1 MDTFMPDMTQG
12 STNEQRLLED
22 LRHNPDAFR
31 ALYQHYFP
39 RVFAYAAYRVG
50 RIQDTEDVVAE
61 TFAQVI
67 GKIGQ
72 FEWRG
77 DGSFAA
83 WLFRIAHSRVQQF
96 YRQRHVRYEPIP
108 LDDLP
113 DIESRLPS
121 PDQVFADKE
130 RFMELRQAIETLSP
144 RKQEIVTLRFFGAL
158 RNREIAAVLGLD
170 ERTVAAHLS
179 RALADLQ
186 HFYRTEPE
194 GEGQR

>member
-1 MDTFMPDMTQG
+1 MPDMTQG
-12 STNEQRLLED
+12 PIDEQQILED
-22 LRHNPDAFR
+22 LRHNSDAFR
-31 ALYQHYFP
+31 VLYQRYFP
-39 RVFAYAAYRVG
+39 RVFAYTAYRIG
-50 RIQDTEDVVAE
+50 RNQDTEDVVAE
-61 TFAQVI
+61 TFALVVE
-67 GKIGQ
+67 KIGQ

-96 YRQRHVRYEPIP
+96 YRQRHVRHEPVP

-113 DIESRLPS
+113 DIESHLPS

-130 RFMELRQAIETLSP
+130 RFWELRQAIEMLSP
-144 RKQEIVTLRFFGAL
+144 RKQEIVTLRFFGEL

-170 ERTVAAHLS
+170 ERTVASHLS
-179 RALADLQ
+179 RAVEDLQ
-186 HFYRTEPE
+186 RMYQPEPE

>member
-12 STNEQRLLED
+12 PIDERQILED

-31 ALYQHYFP
+31 VLYQRYFP
-39 RVFAYAAYRVG
+39 RVFAYTAYRIG
-50 RIQDTEDVVAE
+50 RNQDTEDVVAE
-61 TFAQVI
+61 TFALVVE
-67 GKIGQ
+67 KIDQ

-96 YRQRHVRYEPIP
+96 YRQRHVRHVPVP

-113 DIESRLPS
+113 EIESHLPS

-130 RFMELRQAIETLSP
+130 RFWELRQAIETLSP
-144 RKQEIVTLRFFGAL
+144 RKQEIVTLRFFGTL

-179 RALADLQ
+179 RAVADLQ
-186 HFYRTEPE
+186 RLYRSEPE